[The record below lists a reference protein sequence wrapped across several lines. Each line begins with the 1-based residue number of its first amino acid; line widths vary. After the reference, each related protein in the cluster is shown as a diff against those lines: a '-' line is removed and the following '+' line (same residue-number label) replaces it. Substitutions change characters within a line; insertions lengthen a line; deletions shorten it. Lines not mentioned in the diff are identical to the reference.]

1 MDFTGVNSVEKD
13 VSPSRMCHGLLF
25 CDIAAII
32 VVIEAPPALFGI
44 SVCCIV
50 ATADLFAFMNDDSVK
65 VIVAKFH
72 LQPVGFPYLRLYLF
86 ALSCKLFD
94 ANY

>member
-1 MDFTGVNSVEKD
+1 MYFTGVNSVEKD

-25 CDIAAII
+25 CDTTAII

-50 ATADLFAFMNDDSVK
+50 ATADLFAFMNDESVK
-65 VIVAKFH
+65 MIAAKCQ
-72 LQPVGFPYLRLYLF
+72 LQLVDFPYLGVYFF
-86 ALSCKLFD
+86 ALSIKLFD